1 VASAAVAL
9 GYKIPIDIVVTG
21 YDDTQEATQILPALT
36 TIRQPTIEFATHAAA
51 LLLERIHR
59 GKSDDS
65 VNTRQSPSL
74 VKINGELVVRGSSLS
89 RDLQGLDTRQLTANS
104 FYRCV
109 REAMTGLPTPSSVD
123 LKALCQIMWESM
135 TTGLDSS
142 TVSIEK
148 MIQDSLSYA
157 SVHWWSNLCYQVEKI
172 SEQIAD
178 QGDAITDEKQS
189 AILAAIAKVREQI
202 WSVNMEH
209 EFSVR
214 REQTIRLNM
223 QSEMSSCTRL
233 EEILETMDR
242 WLAVVR
248 PKRCFLIKHSEPTA
262 APTDGLLSDLILYSQ
277 QGVPQVCDYDP
288 FYARN
293 LLPVELEKELDI
305 GRLVLSPI
313 IAGEEQFGY
322 ILVDPE
328 EVGELRLDHAVLCI
342 GSAMRNHFLINRL
355 ELNAKH
361 LQFANNELFQLANY
375 DELTGLPNRL
385 QFLQKLKTMCEMASS
400 ENDAIALLFIDL
412 DGFKYVNDS
421 KGHASG
427 DELLKLVAQRL
438 SSVLPASSHGSPLT
452 ARLGGDEF
460 TVVLPLGGED
470 NVLDNQYKPV
480 CDAILDNLSKPYTL
494 STGIVN
500 ISASI
505 GVAVYPDDG
514 IDSDTLIKHADIAMY
529 RAKDK
534 GKNCM
539 AVYSAAT
546 METNTNYLNL
556 DQKMRVAL
564 SAGDFRCVYQPRID
578 LGSGK
583 VVGMEALLR
592 WIDPNTQDQMYVDTS
607 EVIAVAASTGF
618 VTKLDSFAL
627 DESCRQ
633 ASVWA
638 AEGMPVQ
645 VSVNVSVKQLQR
657 DDFVAIVI
665 ETLKRHDLAP
675 HLLDLEISETA
686 IMDDVKINA
695 QKLTVLKDLGVD
707 ISIDDFG
714 TGYSSLSYL
723 KRLPISS
730 LKIDQSFFDEVVS
743 SDGGNSVDAAIVRT
757 IVSLGTSLNLNLIA
771 EGIENKT
778 QHSFVDMLGC
788 DQAQGNYYYNPQAAS
803 QATRT
808 LLKSLIQ
815 SAA

>member
-1 VASAAVAL
+1 
-9 GYKIPIDIVVTG
+9 
-21 YDDTQEATQILPALT
+21 
-36 TIRQPTIEFATHAAA
+36 
-51 LLLERIHR
+51 
-59 GKSDDS
+59 
-65 VNTRQSPSL
+65 
-74 VKINGELVVRGSSLS
+74 
-89 RDLQGLDTRQLTANS
+89 
-104 FYRCV
+104 
-109 REAMTGLPTPSSVD
+109 
-123 LKALCQIMWESM
+123 
-135 TTGLDSS
+135 
-142 TVSIEK
+142 
-148 MIQDSLSYA
+148 
-157 SVHWWSNLCYQVEKI
+157 
-172 SEQIAD
+172 
-178 QGDAITDEKQS
+178 
-189 AILAAIAKVREQI
+189 
-202 WSVNMEH
+202 
-209 EFSVR
+209 
-214 REQTIRLNM
+214 
-223 QSEMSSCTRL
+223 
-233 EEILETMDR
+233 
-242 WLAVVR
+242 
-248 PKRCFLIKHSEPTA
+248 
-262 APTDGLLSDLILYSQ
+262 
-277 QGVPQVCDYDP
+277 
-288 FYARN
+288 
-293 LLPVELEKELDI
+293 
-305 GRLVLSPI
+305 
-313 IAGEEQFGY
+313 
-322 ILVDPE
+322 
-328 EVGELRLDHAVLCI
+328 
-342 GSAMRNHFLINRL
+342 
-355 ELNAKH
+355 
-361 LQFANNELFQLANY
+361 
-375 DELTGLPNRL
+375 
-385 QFLQKLKTMCEMASS
+385 
-400 ENDAIALLFIDL
+400 
-412 DGFKYVNDS
+412 
-421 KGHASG
+421 
-427 DELLKLVAQRL
+427 
-438 SSVLPASSHGSPLT
+438 
-452 ARLGGDEF
+452 
-460 TVVLPLGGED
+460 
-470 NVLDNQYKPV
+470 
-480 CDAILDNLSKPYTL
+480 LSKPYTL